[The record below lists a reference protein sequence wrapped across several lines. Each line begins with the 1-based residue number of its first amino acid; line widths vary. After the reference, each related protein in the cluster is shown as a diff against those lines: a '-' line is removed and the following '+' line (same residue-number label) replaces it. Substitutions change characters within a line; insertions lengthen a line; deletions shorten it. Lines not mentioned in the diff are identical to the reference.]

1 MKIYSYIENAI
12 SIYNLYTKKS
22 NLKSEMANGEMVN
35 SLAFGNVIS
44 NGDMRPARAPGMPEI
59 KRVKIHALEQ
69 FIIKQYLN
77 HFSHPNN
84 LE

>member
-1 MKIYSYIENAI
+1 ME
-12 SIYNLYTKKS
+12 
-22 NLKSEMANGEMVN
+22 NGEMVN
-35 SLAFGNVIS
+35 SPAFGEDLS
-44 NGDMRPARAPGMPEI
+44 NGDMRPARAPGMPKI
-59 KRVKIHALEQ
+59 KRVKNHALEH

>member
-22 NLKSEMANGEMVN
+22 NLKSEMANGEMAN

-44 NGDMRPARAPGMPEI
+44 NGDMRPARAPGMPKI
-59 KRVKIHALEQ
+59 KRVKNHALAQ
-69 FIIKQYLN
+69 FIIRQCLKQL
-77 HFSHPNN
+77 
-84 LE
+84 